1 MKSSY
6 ISKMHLN
13 ERCGD
18 YLSSYL
24 FSEEHYTD
32 GSNSYIPPR
41 LPAAPTEKNLRGSFP
56 ANVFGTANTSSE
68 SAFRKIFK
76 IF

>member
-1 MKSSY
+1 MKSTY
-6 ISKMHLN
+6 TAKTHLS

-24 FSEEHYTD
+24 FSEDHYTD

-41 LPAAPTEKNLRGSFP
+41 LPSAPTEKNLRGSFS
-56 ANVFGTANTSSE
+56 ANVFGAANTSSE

-76 IF
+76 VF

>member
-1 MKSSY
+1 MKSTY
-6 ISKMHLN
+6 TAKTHLS

-41 LPAAPTEKNLRGSFP
+41 LPSAPTEKNLRGSFP
-56 ANVFGTANTSSE
+56 ANIFGTAIPEPE
-68 SAFRKIFK
+68 SVFRKIFK